1 MSVRGES
8 GHVHPAALVNLK
20 DMTTSFS
27 MSLITKR
34 LVSDDSAED
43 KGES

>member
-8 GHVHPAALVNLK
+8 GHVHLAALVK

-34 LVSDDSAED
+34 LVSDDLAED